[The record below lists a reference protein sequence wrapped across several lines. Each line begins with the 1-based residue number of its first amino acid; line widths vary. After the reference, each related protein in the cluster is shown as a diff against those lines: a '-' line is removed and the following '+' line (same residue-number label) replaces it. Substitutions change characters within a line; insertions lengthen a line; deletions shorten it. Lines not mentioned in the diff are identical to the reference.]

1 MRRPVLLIALL
12 AAATGVALPAWAQSG
27 KTLLPQ
33 PQPPASQPWPTKA
46 LKLLVGFPAGSGPDL
61 MARLLTDPL
70 SKVLGQSV
78 VVENRPGASG
88 NLAADQLAKA
98 TDDHTIGLLSVVNLT
113 TAKMLYEKLSYDPSD
128 FQALTMVGTSPLIL
142 VASTQAAPGTASD
155 FLLRARSEAVRR
167 NIQVTVTPVND
178 EAWNEGWSINNP
190 GKPEALLVQDAM
202 RNTTIAGPED
212 VTYLGN
218 GRVSGNATLTF
229 NIASG
234 DSARCIKLDVS
245 GRPTQSKGAC
255 PAQA

>member
-1 MRRPVLLIALL
+1 MATAPTTRFARRRAGAPNRGFTLTELL
-12 AAATGVALPAWAQSG
+12 AVIAVMGILGAA
-27 KTLLPQ
+27 
-33 PQPPASQPWPTKA
+33 
-46 LKLLVGFPAGSGPDL
+46 
-61 MARLLTDPL
+61 
-70 SKVLGQSV
+70 
-78 VVENRPGASG
+78 
-88 NLAADQLAKA
+88 
-98 TDDHTIGLLSVVNLT
+98 
-113 TAKMLYEKLSYDPSD
+113 
-128 FQALTMVGTSPLIL
+128 
-142 VASTQAAPGTASD
+142 AAPGITGLVDNQRARSASSDVFTA
-155 FLLRARSEAVRR
+155 LLRARSEAVRR